1 MTRLRGGG
9 EDWGLIKVRYV
20 ATLTYSDVIR
30 FDPWVNQKGPYL
42 KTEPTITESDKAT
55 ENKAVCERPFIF
67 NTWIREA

>member
-1 MTRLRGGG
+1 MTRLRGG

-30 FDPWVNQKGPYL
+30 FDPWVNQKGPDL

-55 ENKAVCERPFIF
+55 ENKAVSASDRSFF
-67 NTWIREA
+67 SSDQW